1 MGDEIREVRV
11 YLGEDAQ
18 ALLEQLNED
27 AYERLSVVAYE
38 VARLRR
44 ELRTTNALLL
54 LLGALLLLLLWWR

>member
-1 MGDEIREVRV
+1 MDEVKEVRV

-18 ALLEQLNED
+18 DLLEQLGED
-27 AYERLSVVAYE
+27 AYERLSVVALE

-44 ELRTTNALLL
+44 ELRTTNAILL